1 MTPDLSTVRRAIRR
15 VRRRVVLQSMADRL
29 VVALILAAGAWVVG
43 LHALR
48 LGWLPP
54 STLDTLP
61 LVVAGIAASGLL
73 AGLLTRISDVAA
85 AKRLDDASEL
95 RDRLAAAT
103 SFAREAT
110 PTPFML
116 AAMADAVAHVGQAV
130 PKRAAPLRA
139 PRHLLALLAVVVGAG
154 ATVWI
159 EPPLP
164 GGEAHAV
171 RRSTPLRPPRIEEP
185 RLATPEQE
193 ALDQTLERL
202 AETLKD
208 IQGEQAAALLK
219 ELEELIEDV
228 KQGRATGREVFERLA
243 RLEDKAQTLE
253 ESELARHA
261 EVEKRLRDAAKELQT
276 KATKELKGLKEALE
290 RGDLG
295 KASEELQKLAEQDRK
310 DKKDRDQLAKELQK
324 LADALKDP
332 KQDTDA
338 VKKEVDRL
346 QKKKDAGERMSK
358 REEDRLQKKKKE
370 LEQLARQQQQ
380 QSPSQKSLERLT
392 RDMQSAADELR
403 RQKGGQGENQDQD
416 ALSRAAEEMRRLS
429 RQGAQQKAVKV
440 ARVSM
445 EEMRELL
452 RRARQ
457 AGQGEGKEG
466 PEGEPR
472 PGDKKKGQRG
482 KLQDF
487 YTRAGGEKPG
497 QKGQG
502 KEGMTL
508 GEGTGKKGEM
518 VVMEGQGGK
527 GQKMDMASG
536 SDAPGDEHDPN
547 LLGKDTKLDAKR
559 QDTFVA
565 GQKQEGTGR
574 SETIQGAAS
583 QGFTGTAWR
592 KVHHDYSG
600 VVEEDMEKEQI
611 PRGTRRYVQ
620 RYFDLIRP
628 R

>member
-1 MTPDLSTVRRAIRR
+1 MTPDLSTIRRAIRR
-15 VRRRVVLQSMADRL
+15 VRRRVVLQRMADRS
-29 VVALILAAGAWVVG
+29 VVALIVAAGVWVVG

-54 STLDTLP
+54 PVLDTLP
-61 LVVAGIAASGLL
+61 LVVAGIAALGLL

-103 SFAREAT
+103 SFAREAS
-110 PTPFML
+110 PTPFMV

-139 PRHLLALLAVVVGAG
+139 PRHLLSLAAVVVGAG
-154 ATVWI
+154 ATLWI

-171 RRSTPLRPPRIEEP
+171 RRSTPLRPPKIEEP
-185 RLATPEQE
+185 RLATPERE
-193 ALDQTLERL
+193 ALDETMERL

-208 IQGEQAAALLK
+208 LQGEQAAALLK
-219 ELEELIEDV
+219 ELEELVEDV
-228 KQGRATGREVFERLA
+228 REGRATGREVFERLA
-243 RLEDKAQTLE
+243 RLEDKAQALE
-253 ESELARHA
+253 QSELARHA
-261 EVEKRLRDAAKELQT
+261 EVEQRLRDAAKELQA
-276 KATKELKGLKEALE
+276 KATKDLKGALE
-290 RGDLG
+290 RGDLA
-295 KASEELQKLAEQDRK
+295 KASEELKKLADQDRK
-310 DKKDRDQLAKELQK
+310 DKKARDQLAKELQK

-332 KQDTDA
+332 KQDMDA

-429 RQGAQQKAVKV
+429 RQGAQKKAVKV

-457 AGQGEGKEG
+457 SGQGEGKEG

-482 KLQDF
+482 KLEDF

-527 GQKMDMASG
+527 GQKMDIASG

-611 PRGTRRYVQ
+611 PKGTRRYVQ